1 MTQPHLCVAAPNS
14 KSCETCAVRLRGQDL
29 LEARLRRAQRAEA
42 ELQAKRVAEVGRKRE
57 CWRCEVLGSSAISNP
72 RYDRTPEGQVELR
85 KQRMSTNRLVTLI
98 GLASA
103 LGGGR

>member
-42 ELQAKRVAEVGRKRE
+42 ELQAKRVAAMERKRE
-57 CWRCEVLGSSAISNP
+57 
-72 RYDRTPEGQVELR
+72 YYKTPEGQIELR
-85 KQRMSTNRLVTLI
+85 KQMELRRRANQAAIVALSLI
-98 GLASA
+98 P
-103 LGGGR
+103 LGGR

>member
-14 KSCETCAVRLRGQDL
+14 KSCETCGVRLRGQDL

-57 CWRCEVLGSSAISNP
+57 
-72 RYDRTPEGQVELR
+72 YDRTPEGQVELR

>member
-42 ELQAKRVAEVGRKRE
+42 ELQAKRVAAMERKRE
-57 CWRCEVLGSSAISNP
+57 
-72 RYDRTPEGQVELR
+72 YYKTPEGQAELR
-85 KQRMSTNRLVTLI
+85 KQMEQRRRANQAALVAS
-98 GLASA
+98 LAWG
-103 LGGGR
+103 LGGR

>member
-42 ELQAKRVAEVGRKRE
+42 DLQAERVAAMERKRE
-57 CWRCEVLGSSAISNP
+57 
-72 RYDRTPEGQVELR
+72 YYKTTEGQVELR
-85 KQRMSTNRLVTLI
+85 KQRMSANRLVTLI

>member
-1 MTQPHLCVAAPNS
+1 MTQPHLCVVAPNS

-42 ELQAKRVAEVGRKRE
+42 ELQAKRVAAMERKRE
-57 CWRCEVLGSSAISNP
+57 YA
-72 RYDRTPEGQVELR
+72 RTPEGQVELR

>member
-14 KSCETCAVRLRGQDL
+14 KSCETCGVRLRGQDL

-42 ELQAKRVAEVGRKRE
+42 ELQAKRVAAMERKRE
-57 CWRCEVLGSSAISNP
+57 
-72 RYDRTPEGQVELR
+72 YDRTPAGQVELR